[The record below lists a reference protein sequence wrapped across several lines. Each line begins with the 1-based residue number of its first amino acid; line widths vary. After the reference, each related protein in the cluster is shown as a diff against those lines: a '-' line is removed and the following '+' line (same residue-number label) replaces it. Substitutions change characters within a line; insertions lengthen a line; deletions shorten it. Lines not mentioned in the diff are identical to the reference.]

1 MKTQIL
7 ETLGEQGLGLPSQV
21 EAGLAANDRLKYYF
35 SLLQVSRSHAD
46 NPDQASPSL
55 RQERLVAG
63 IANSAQD
70 QTVAA
75 ARKEGTSYRLSGCGE
90 LLAAIV
96 SDARIMAAP
105 ADTVAKQRLELV
117 LKQADARCLTRIV
130 FQKQK

>member
-7 ETLGEQGLGLPSQV
+7 ETMGEEGLALPSQI

-75 ARKEGTSYRLSGCGE
+75 ARKEGTS
-90 LLAAIV
+90 
-96 SDARIMAAP
+96 
-105 ADTVAKQRLELV
+105 
-117 LKQADARCLTRIV
+117 
-130 FQKQK
+130 